1 MKKWTFFVNQHGETS
16 TAAISPS
23 QDYSPVEMTS
33 GVDFKELGI
42 SNPPSWSVLFP
53 DDAGGT
59 KLVQVPQ
66 VPEVEGL
73 PLPPGIEVIAS
84 VFITHTIHSIKGL
97 DIRCFTAGASQ
108 ICL

>member
-1 MKKWTFFVNQHGETS
+1 MILLSNQMTKWTSFVYNQHGETS

-23 QDYSPVEMTS
+23 QDSSPVEITS

-42 SNPPSWSVLFP
+42 FNPPSWSVLFP
-53 DDAGGT
+53 DDVGGT

-73 PLPPGIEVIAS
+73 PLPPGIEVISSA
-84 VFITHTIHSIKGL
+84 FY
-97 DIRCFTAGASQ
+97 
-108 ICL
+108 